1 MARKK
6 GEPKRAPEYKK
17 KAEGA
22 KCYTRPTKSGG
33 SYVSCE
39 GKQTGKAVRSGPPPK
54 GVKQTGKAKRT
65 GGAPGS
71 VPKGSHRMRD
81 GKIMKDK
88 DMPQTGKAVR
98 SGPPPKG
105 VKQTG
110 KAKRTG
116 GSPAKAEAQREWDIL
131 GANPISQTTS
141 SYEPVQYFD

>member
-39 GKQTGKAVRSGPPPK
+39 G
-54 GVKQTGKAKRT
+54 VK
-65 GGAPGS
+65 
-71 VPKGSHRMRD
+71 
-81 GKIMKDK
+81 
-88 DMPQTGKAVR
+88 QTGKAVR